1 METAIY
7 LTATGIEV
15 LSGEYKNQNLQI
27 SDYSIY
33 ELPSGSMINGVIIN
47 KAAIK
52 PVLEEIAK
60 TVSKAKLV
68 ISTSQ
73 LVRKILNTPKL
84 THEEMVNLIKNEL
97 KQPGSEES
105 GDEMVYDYAIIDEKP
120 ENKEGIEVLAV
131 AIPKEFIAKY
141 VELFGEV
148 KIELTGIDA
157 SYNALHKLFGSVEE
171 LKEKVFILANIRGS
185 DITVSLYKG
194 EEEIFVQNS
203 RIFSEIHTP
212 NYVNEINSIIM
223 KMINF
228 NLANYREYAVSDI
241 YFCNID
247 NLQAEILFNVV
258 KNSTEANVEKFIKPA
273 MVDYVG
279 NKGNFPVDKFL
290 YCLGTLI
297 RR

>member
-15 LSGEYKNQNLQI
+15 LSGEYKNNVLQV
-27 SDYSIY
+27 SDYNIY

-47 KAAIK
+47 KEVIK
-52 PVLEEIAK
+52 PVLEEVAK

-84 THEEMVNLIKNEL
+84 EHQEMVDLIKYEL

-105 GDEMVYDYAIIDEKP
+105 ADEMVYDYAIIDEKP
-120 ENKEGIEVLAV
+120 EGKEGIEVLAV

-141 VELFGEV
+141 VDLFGEAN
-148 KIELTGIDA
+148 IELTGIDA
-157 SYNALHKLFGSVEE
+157 NYNALHKLFGSVSE
-171 LKEKVFILANIRGS
+171 LKDKVFILANLRGS
-185 DITVSLYKG
+185 DIAVSLYKG
-194 EEEIFVQNS
+194 NNEIFVQNS
-203 RIFSEIHTP
+203 RIFSEVHTP
-212 NYVNEINSIIM
+212 NYINEINSIIM

-228 NLANYREYAVSDI
+228 NVANYRDYEVSDI
-241 YFCNID
+241 YFCNVD
-247 NLQAEILFNVV
+247 NLQQEILFNVV
-258 KNSTEANVEKFIKPA
+258 KSTTDANVEKFIKPA
-273 MVDYVG
+273 MLNYTG
-279 NKGNFPVDKFL
+279 SKEYFPVDKFL